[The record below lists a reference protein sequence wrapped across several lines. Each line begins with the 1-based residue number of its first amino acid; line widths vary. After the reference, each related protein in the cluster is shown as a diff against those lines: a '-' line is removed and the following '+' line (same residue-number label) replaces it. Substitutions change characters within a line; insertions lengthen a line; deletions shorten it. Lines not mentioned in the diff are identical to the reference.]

1 MLTYSVSNEETRK
14 TMMAA
19 ARNIPTAT
27 GPGPGSGPGQ
37 ATMQAIVQRRYGTE
51 PEELLRLEQ
60 IARPAIKNDEVLVR
74 VRAAGVDR
82 GTWHLMAG
90 TPRLMRFIG
99 FGLRGPKT
107 PVPGWAVAG
116 TVKAVGANATDIKPG
131 DEVFGTCRGSF
142 AQYATARPGQLAP
155 KPASLTFEQ
164 AAAIPNSATTA
175 LQAVRD
181 KAKVKEGQHVLV
193 IGASGGV
200 GTFAVQIA
208 KALGAEVTGVCRAAK
223 ADLVRAVGADHVLD
237 YTRQDI
243 TAGPRRYDVIIDI
256 AGNRPLAHLRRVLAP
271 KGTLVITGGEDA
283 GPWLGGI
290 GRNIKAQLLSPFT
303 GQKLTAFVARQRRA
317 DLLTLRDLADSGA
330 ITPAIDRTYP
340 LGQAAAALRHLAD
353 GHARGKVVISI
364 ERSAVS

>member
-1 MLTYSVSNEETRK
+1 
-14 TMMAA
+14 MMTTAHNPA
-19 ARNIPTAT
+19 AT
-27 GPGPGSGPGQ
+27 GQ
-37 ATMQAIVQRRYGTE
+37 AMMQAIVQRRYGTE

-60 IARPAIKNDEVLVR
+60 IAKPAITDDELLVR

-90 TPRLMRFIG
+90 LPRVMRFIG

-116 TVKAVGANATDIKPG
+116 TVEAVGPNVTEYQPG

-142 AQYATARPGQLAP
+142 AQYAKARAGQLAP

-164 AAAIPNSATTA
+164 AAALPNSATTA

-181 KAKVKEGQHVLV
+181 QAKVHQGQHVLV

-208 KALGAEVTGVCRAAK
+208 KALGAEVTGACRTAK
-223 ADLVRAVGADHVLD
+223 TDLVRAVGADHVLD
-237 YTRQDI
+237 YTREDI
-243 TAGPRRYDVIIDI
+243 TAGPHRYDVIIDI
-256 AGNRPLAHLRRVLAP
+256 GGNRPLADLRRVLAP

-283 GPWLGGI
+283 GRWLGGI
-290 GRNIKAQLLSPFT
+290 GRNIRAQLLSPFT
-303 GQKLTAFVARQRRA
+303 TQKLTAFVARQRRA
-317 DLLTLRDLADSGA
+317 DLLDLRDLADSGA
-330 ITPAIDRTYP
+330 IIPAIDRTYP

-353 GHARGKVVISI
+353 GRARGKIVIAI
-364 ERSAVS
+364 